1 MTAFE
6 PVIGLEVHA
15 ELQTASKMFCGCPV
29 VDLTQAEPNS
39 AACEIC
45 TGLPGTLPAINARAV
60 EYAIRV
66 ALALHCTV
74 SPISVFARK
83 NYFYPDLPK
92 GFQISQFEMPLASEG
107 WLDVPARGEA
117 GRLRIRIRRVHL
129 EEDTGK
135 LFHRDGHSLVDFNR
149 SGVPLVEIVTEP
161 DLHSVDDL
169 KAFAGQLRTLLRH
182 LDVTTADMEKGLIRF
197 EANVSIRPPGTAT
210 LGTRTEIKNLNSFR
224 ALVNAVATEL
234 TRQQGVLG
242 AGGRVTQETLGW
254 DDAAGALVPQRSK
267 EEAHDYRY
275 FPEPDLPPL
284 VIDPAWV
291 DRIRA
296 GLPEL
301 PEARRDRFIR
311 DYGLA
316 PARVDL
322 LIEDR
327 SVAGFFEEA
336 VAQADRRVPAD
347 KIANWVLVDLYA
359 LLHEAAIPIEH
370 SRLGPD
376 HLADLAAMVEANEIN
391 LPTARTVLQE
401 VFKNGGDPRQIVAGR
416 GLGQVAEEGA
426 LTQVVRSVLAG
437 HPSQVAAYRQGK
449 TAVFEWLFGQAMKH
463 AGGRAD
469 PHRLRTSLERALQAA
484 EGGDALPETPASPK
498 SR

>member
-1 MTAFE
+1 
-6 PVIGLEVHA
+6 
-15 ELQTASKMFCGCPV
+15 
-29 VDLTQAEPNS
+29 
-39 AACEIC
+39 
-45 TGLPGTLPAINARAV
+45 
-60 EYAIRV
+60 
-66 ALALHCTV
+66 
-74 SPISVFARK
+74 
-83 NYFYPDLPK
+83 
-92 GFQISQFEMPLASEG
+92 G
-107 WLDVPARGEA
+107 WLDVPPRGDA

-169 KAFAGQLRTLLRH
+169 KVFASQLRTVLRH
-182 LDVTTADMEKGLIRF
+182 LDVTSADMEKGLIRF
-197 EANVSIRPPGTAT
+197 EANVSIRPSGTST

-224 ALVNAVATEL
+224 ALVTAVATEL

-311 DYGLA
+311 DYALA
-316 PARVDL
+316 PARADL

-336 VAQADRRVPAD
+336 VAQARAQAGNSAAPSPTN
-347 KIANWVLVDLYA
+347 IANWILGDLFA
-359 LLHEAAIPIEH
+359 LLHQAGIPIER
-370 SRLGPD
+370 SKVGPASVAE
-376 HLADLAAMVEANEIN
+376 LLLLLERGELNI
-391 LPTARTVLQE
+391 PTAKAILSEAFQTGARPSAVAARRNLRQISFEGDLRKVIQAVLNDNIAQVNEYRAGKRTVLE
-401 VFKNGGDPRQIVAGR
+401 WFI
-416 GLGQVAEEGA
+416 GQ
-426 LTQVVRSVLAG
+426 SMK
-437 HPSQVAAYRQGK
+437 K
-449 TAVFEWLFGQAMKH
+449 TGGQADTKK
-463 AGGRAD
+463 
-469 PHRLRTSLERALQAA
+469 LRELLLEELER
-484 EGGDALPETPASPK
+484 GD
-498 SR
+498 

>member
-1 MTAFE
+1 
-6 PVIGLEVHA
+6 
-15 ELQTASKMFCGCPV
+15 
-29 VDLTQAEPNS
+29 
-39 AACEIC
+39 
-45 TGLPGTLPAINARAV
+45 
-60 EYAIRV
+60 
-66 ALALHCTV
+66 
-74 SPISVFARK
+74 
-83 NYFYPDLPK
+83 
-92 GFQISQFEMPLASEG
+92 G
-107 WLDVPARGEA
+107 WLDVPPRGDA

-169 KAFAGQLRTLLRH
+169 KVFASQLRTVLRH
-182 LDVTTADMEKGLIRF
+182 LDVTSADMEKGLIRF
-197 EANVSIRPPGTAT
+197 EANVSIRPSGTST

-224 ALVNAVATEL
+224 ALVTAVATEL

-316 PARVDL
+316 PARADL

-336 VAQADRRVPAD
+336 VAQAAGRVPPD
-347 KIANWVLVDLYA
+347 KIANWVLVDLFA
-359 LLHEAAIPIEH
+359 LLHDAGIPIE
-370 SRLGPD
+370 RARVGPD
-376 HLADLAAMVEANEIN
+376 TLADLAGLVETGDVN
-391 LPTARTVLQE
+391 LPTARAVLAE
-401 VFKNGGDPRQIVAGR
+401 VFDRGGDPRQIVAGR
-416 GLGQVAEEGA
+416 GLGQVADEA
-426 LTQVVRSVLAG
+426 SLTRIVRSVLAE

-449 TAVFEWLFGQAMKH
+449 TAVLEWLIGQAMKRE
-463 AGGRAD
+463 GGRAN
-469 PHRLRTSLERALQAA
+469 PHRLRASLEQALQSA
-484 EGGDALPETPASPK
+484 EGRDALPETPAPPK